1 MTLLSRVTMPGQ
13 VRSVAAPDPSGPLY
27 VTSYGASPLETVV
40 TVVDLS
46 GAVAWRRTFAGT
58 GQPRSRLS
66 ADGTLWIAYP
76 DRTGR
81 VLEGVLPDGSTG
93 PTVVPEC
100 GPDEEVG
107 AFVLLDDGFCV
118 AWTGASRLLR
128 SSRTQRAQWTQAA
141 QRAQGTQRAPVPRA
155 PLPPLPPAPRPRVAR
170 YTREGACLW
179 STPVVLGAV
188 SYPGVLG
195 MSAETG
201 WETRPLPPWVP
212 EEVGVD
218 HWEPLLVSGD
228 RVAAGFSDTRGRIG
242 RAFFLDL
249 DSGEIVSAT
258 SPAPTGRKAIAGPG
272 EFLIGSQGYGAFT
285 TGRHGRDGGE
295 TARWA
300 SHGAMLVNGQ
310 GTICGPELKN
320 GLPSTSRFR
329 RLAEGN
335 TLVDGPAVSAA
346 PGSFIG

>member
-1 MTLLSRVTMPGQ
+1 MTLSARVTMPGQ

-58 GQPRSRLS
+58 GRPRSRLS

-128 SSRTQRAQWTQAA
+128 SSRTQRAQGA
-141 QRAQGTQRAPVPRA
+141 QRAQGTRRAPVPRA

-188 SYPGVLG
+188 SYPGVAG

-201 WETRPLPPWVP
+201 WETRSLRPWVP

-228 RVAAGFSDTRGRIG
+228 RVAAGFSDTRGGIG
-242 RAFFLDL
+242 RTFFLDL

-310 GTICGPELKN
+310 GTI
-320 GLPSTSRFR
+320 
-329 RLAEGN
+329 
-335 TLVDGPAVSAA
+335 
-346 PGSFIG
+346 